1 MELMDKIDQML
12 MAMQQGIDSQSIAL
26 LLGILGI
33 AITIFT
39 VVYSFME
46 STKERKRLLFERV
59 NADANA
65 HEVDP
70 VLRAELAFATQYLTE
85 LWKMNKS
92 IMTIIVADIVILA
105 VYVVHLIFKEVS
117 WLWYVA
123 LALEV
128 VLIGGC
134 LYTLYVYLRQYYNRF
149 VNIV

>member
-1 MELMDKIDQML
+1 MDKIDQML
-12 MAMQQGIDSQSIAL
+12 TAMQQGIDNQSIAL

-65 HEVDP
+65 READP

-92 IMTIIVADIVILA
+92 IMTIIIADIVILA
-105 VYVVHLIFKEVS
+105 VYIVHLVFKDIS
-117 WLWYVA
+117 LLWYVA

-128 VLIGGC
+128 ILIGGC

-149 VNIV
+149 VDIV

>member
-1 MELMDKIDQML
+1 MDKIDQML
-12 MAMQQGIDSQSIAL
+12 VAMQQWIDNQSVAL

-59 NADANA
+59 NAVANSR
-65 HEVDP
+65 EEDP
-70 VLRAELAFATQYLTE
+70 VLRAELSFATKHLTD
-85 LWKMNKS
+85 LWNMNKS
-92 IMTIIVADIVILA
+92 IITIIISDIIILA
-105 VYVVHLIFKEVS
+105 VYIVHLIFKDIS

-123 LALEV
+123 LLFEV
-128 VLIGGC
+128 FLIVGC
-134 LYTLYVYLRQYYNRF
+134 LYTLSVYLKQYYDRF

>member
-1 MELMDKIDQML
+1 MDLMDKIGQML
-12 MAMQQGIDSQSIAL
+12 MAMQQGIDNQSIAL

-65 HEVDP
+65 REVDP
-70 VLRAELAFATQYLTE
+70 VLRAELTFATKHLTD
-85 LWKMNKS
+85 LWNMNKS
-92 IMTIIVADIVILA
+92 IIVIIILDIIILSL
-105 VYVVHLIFKEVS
+105 YMIHLIFKDVA

-123 LALEV
+123 LISEAFLV
-128 VLIGGC
+128 IMC
-134 LYTLYVYLRQYYNRF
+134 LYTLSVYLRHYYCRF

>member
-1 MELMDKIDQML
+1 MELMDRIDQML
-12 MAMQQGIDSQSIAL
+12 KAMQKGIDNQSITL

-65 HEVDP
+65 REVDP
-70 VLRAELAFATQYLTE
+70 ALRAELSFATQHLTD
-85 LWKMNKS
+85 LWNMNKS
-92 IMTIIVADIVILA
+92 IIVIIVSDIAIL
-105 VYVVHLIFKEVS
+105 VLYIIHLIFKDVT

-123 LALEV
+123 LTSEVAL
-128 VLIGGC
+128 IMSC
-134 LYTLYVYLRQYYNRF
+134 LYTLSVYLRQYYNRF
-149 VNIV
+149 VKIV

>member
-1 MELMDKIDQML
+1 MDKIGQML
-12 MAMQQGIDSQSIAL
+12 MAMQKGIDNQSVAL

-65 HEVDP
+65 REIDP
-70 VLRAELAFATQYLTE
+70 VLRAELTFATKYLTD
-85 LWKMNKS
+85 LWNMNKS
-92 IMTIIVADIVILA
+92 IIAIIISDIVILA
-105 VYVVHLIFKEVS
+105 VYVAHLIFKDIT

-123 LALEV
+123 LTLEMALIV
-128 VLIGGC
+128 CC
-134 LYTLYVYLRQYYNRF
+134 LYTLSVYLKQYYDRF
-149 VNIV
+149 VKIV

>member
-1 MELMDKIDQML
+1 MDKIDQML

-70 VLRAELAFATQYLTE
+70 VLRAELAFATQYLKE

-92 IMTIIVADIVILA
+92 IMTIIIADIVILA
-105 VYVVHLIFKEVS
+105 VYVVHLIFKDVS

-123 LALEV
+123 LVLEV

>member
-12 MAMQQGIDSQSIAL
+12 KAMQEGIDNQSVAL

-59 NADANA
+59 NANANA
-65 HEVDP
+65 RDIDP
-70 VLRAELAFATQYLTE
+70 VLRAELSFTTKYLKE
-85 LWKMNKS
+85 LWNMNIS
-92 IMTIIVADIVILA
+92 IIIIIIADVVILA
-105 VYVVHLIFKEVS
+105 LYIVHLIFKDIS
-117 WLWYVA
+117 WLWYIA
-123 LALEV
+123 LVLEV
-128 VLIGGC
+128 LLIVGC
-134 LYTLYVYLRQYYNRF
+134 LYTLSVYLKQYYSRF

>member
-1 MELMDKIDQML
+1 MDKIDQML
-12 MAMQQGIDSQSIAL
+12 IAMQQEIDNQSVAL

-65 HEVDP
+65 REIDP
-70 VLRAELAFATQYLTE
+70 VLRAEFTFATKHLTD
-85 LWKMNKS
+85 LWNMNKS
-92 IMTIIVADIVILA
+92 IIAIIISDIVILA

-117 WLWYVA
+117 WLWYVS
-123 LALEV
+123 LIFEV
-128 VLIGGC
+128 ILIGGC
-134 LYTLYVYLRQYYNRF
+134 LYTLSKYLKQYYDRF

>member
-1 MELMDKIDQML
+1 MDKIDRML
-12 MAMQQGIDSQSIAL
+12 MAMQQGIDNQSVSL

-59 NADANA
+59 NANANA
-65 HEVDP
+65 REVDP
-70 VLRAELAFATQYLTE
+70 ALRAELSFATHYLTE
-85 LWKMNKS
+85 LWNMNKS
-92 IMTIIVADIVILA
+92 IMTIIIADIVILA
-105 VYVVHLIFKEVS
+105 VFVVHLIFKDIL

-128 VLIGGC
+128 VLIVGC
-134 LYTLYVYLRQYYNRF
+134 LYTLSVYLRQYYNRF
-149 VNIV
+149 VKIV

>member
-12 MAMQQGIDSQSIAL
+12 TAMQQGIDNQSVAL

-59 NADANA
+59 NVDANA
-65 HEVDP
+65 REVDP
-70 VLRAELAFATQYLTE
+70 VLRAELTFATKHLSD
-85 LWKMNKS
+85 LWNMNKS
-92 IMTIIVADIVILA
+92 IIAIIIADIVILA
-105 VYVVHLIFKEVS
+105 VYVVHLIFKDIA

-123 LALEV
+123 LILEV
-128 VLIGGC
+128 ALIGGC
-134 LYTLYVYLRQYYNRF
+134 LYTLSVYLKQYYDRF

>member
-1 MELMDKIDQML
+1 M
-12 MAMQQGIDSQSIAL
+12 
-26 LLGILGI
+26 
-33 AITIFT
+33 
-39 VVYSFME
+39 
-46 STKERKRLLFERV
+46 FERV

-134 LYTLYVYLRQYYNRF
+134 LYILYVYLRQYYNRF

>member
-1 MELMDKIDQML
+1 MDKIDQML
-12 MAMQQGIDSQSIAL
+12 TAMQLGIDNQSIAL

-59 NADANA
+59 NLDANA
-65 HEVDP
+65 REVDP
-70 VLRAELAFATQYLTE
+70 ALRAELTFATKYLTD
-85 LWKMNKS
+85 LWNMNKS
-92 IMTIIVADIVILA
+92 IIAIIIADIVILM
-105 VYVVHLIFKEVS
+105 VYVMHLIFKDIA

-123 LALEV
+123 LTLEV
-128 VLIGGC
+128 ALIAGC
-134 LYTLYVYLRQYYNRF
+134 LYTLSMYLKQYYDRF

>member
-1 MELMDKIDQML
+1 MDKIDRML
-12 MAMQQGIDSQSIAL
+12 MAMQEGIDNQSVSL

-59 NADANA
+59 NANANVR
-65 HEVDP
+65 EVDP
-70 VLRAELAFATQYLTE
+70 ALRAELSFATQYLTE
-85 LWKMNKS
+85 LWNMNKS
-92 IMTIIVADIVILA
+92 IMTIIIADIVILV
-105 VYVVHLIFKEVS
+105 VYVVHLMFKDIL

-128 VLIGGC
+128 VLIVGC
-134 LYTLYVYLRQYYNRF
+134 LYTLSVYLRQYYNRF
-149 VNIV
+149 VKIV

>member
-1 MELMDKIDQML
+1 MELMDKIGQML
-12 MAMQQGIDSQSIAL
+12 MAMQKGIDNQSVAL

-65 HEVDP
+65 REIDP
-70 VLRAELAFATQYLTE
+70 VLRAELTFATKYLTD
-85 LWKMNKS
+85 LWNMNKS
-92 IMTIIVADIVILA
+92 IIAIIISDIVILA
-105 VYVVHLIFKEVS
+105 VYVAHLIFKDIT

-123 LALEV
+123 LTLEMALIV
-128 VLIGGC
+128 CC
-134 LYTLYVYLRQYYNRF
+134 LYTLSVYLKQYYDRF
-149 VNIV
+149 VKIV

>member
-1 MELMDKIDQML
+1 MDKIGQML
-12 MAMQQGIDSQSIAL
+12 TAIQQGIDNQSIAL

-65 HEVDP
+65 REVDP
-70 VLRAELAFATQYLTE
+70 ILRAELTFATKHLTN
-85 LWKMNKS
+85 LWNMNKS
-92 IMTIIVADIVILA
+92 IIAIIISDIVILA
-105 VYVVHLIFKEVS
+105 VYVVHLIFKDIA

-128 VLIGGC
+128 ALIVGC
-134 LYTLYVYLRQYYNRF
+134 LYTLSLYLKQYFDRF